1 MGTSEGFTGAVP
13 DEECPLL
20 SSGCGVNDWKVSLR
34 LWVILLIG
42 WQPVFCR
49 DIPSSHIPYRI

>member
-1 MGTSEGFTGAVP
+1 MVTSEGFTGAVP

-34 LWVILLIG
+34 LWVILLVG
-42 WQPVFCR
+42 
-49 DIPSSHIPYRI
+49 